1 MKYKTFDYKFLLL
14 ITVLVLLSLGT
25 YSAKSEDTEVILQK
39 IKTLQNDI
47 KTLEKAVYSEQIST
61 NNVNTELSG
70 EAGDVL
76 TKHLLKLSE
85 LEEQF
90 KNLTNNFEEINFKLD
105 KLSNRITKI
114 QTDNQMRFQDI
125 EQSEMQSNKSTLDE
139 EQEKLPGSSEPQ
151 DLGSTSVN
159 VVSADEEQKT
169 QSIESVGSVISEE
182 AERVEKILPEGSPE
196 KQYEFAIS
204 FLKVGDYETAE
215 YALHE
220 FIGIHPKHKLAGN
233 APATQLEFWHTLADR
248 PVTSNDEAFHGLI
261 LFIDGEDNNK
271 DYAARVEQLS
281 ARQML
286 PSGFDEP
293 GEEAVKRGT
302 VAVAFTRVLGVTGGV
317 SMQWFGPTPR
327 YAARELQY
335 MRLFPQG
342 SPHQT
347 FSGREF
353 RPAPP

>member
-233 APATQLEFWHTLADR
+233 AQYWYGETFRVRQLYQDAATAYLDGYQKYPDSSKA
-248 PVTSNDEAFHGLI
+248 PVNL
-261 LFIDGEDNNK
+261 LK
-271 DYAARVEQLS
+271 
-281 ARQML
+281 
-286 PSGFDEP
+286 
-293 GEEAVKRGT
+293 
-302 VAVAFTRVLGVTGGV
+302 LGVMLVKIGEKTQGCSMIIGV
-317 SMQWFGPTPR
+317 K
-327 YAARELQY
+327 EQY
-335 MRLFPQG
+335 PKAEQ
-342 SPHQT
+342 SVIQKAEYEKKK
-347 FSGREF
+347 FSCQKQS
-353 RPAPP
+353 